1 MKTGF
6 VSIIGRPNAGKST
19 LINALIGRKIS
30 IVTSKPQTT
39 RNAIQGVLNQPNL
52 QVVFVD
58 TPGIHKPK
66 AQLGNAMNATAFSS
80 LKDIDM
86 ILYVVDAS
94 VPFGTGD
101 EYLINRIKNEDK
113 IIVVF
118 NKIDRTNVA
127 LIESLKVSYQHHLP
141 QAACIEISALNKVF
155 LTDLIELIQKK
166 LKKGPLYFPEGV
178 YTNYPESFMI
188 SELIREKIIELTRQ
202 EIPHSIAVHIDKIE
216 DLKEG
221 KYIQASVI
229 VERQS
234 QKAILIGEKG
244 KMIRKIA
251 YQATRD
257 VQLLLKQSALI
268 ELYVKVEE
276 DWRNSSSKLKEF
288 GY

>member
-19 LINALIGRKIS
+19 LINTLIGRKIS

-52 QVVFVD
+52 QIVFVD

-66 AQLGNAMNATAFSS
+66 AQLGNTMNATAFSS
-80 LKDIDM
+80 LKDIDL

-101 EYLINRIKNEDK
+101 EYLINRIKNESN
-113 IIVVF
+113 IIVVL
-118 NKIDRTNVA
+118 NKIDRTNVT
-127 LIESLKVSYQHHLP
+127 LIESLKLAYSHHLP
-141 QAACIEISALNKVF
+141 QAKIIELSALKNIF
-155 LTDLIELIQKK
+155 LTDLIELIKK
-166 LKKGPLYFPEGV
+166 QLKKGPLYFPEGV
-178 YTNYPESFMI
+178 YTNYPESFLI

-202 EIPHSIAVHIDKIE
+202 EVPHSIAVHIDKIDE
-216 DLKEG
+216 QKDG
-221 KYIQASVI
+221 KYIQATVI
-229 VERQS
+229 VERSS

-251 YQATRD
+251 MQSTRD
-257 VQLLLKQSALI
+257 VQQSLNTSVYI

-276 DWRNSSSKLKEF
+276 NWRNSASKLKEF

>member
-52 QVVFVD
+52 QIVFVD

-80 LKDIDM
+80 LKDIDL

-94 VPFGTGD
+94 APFGTGD
-101 EYLINRIKNEDK
+101 EYLINRIKNEEN
-113 IIVVF
+113 ILVVF
-118 NKIDRTNVA
+118 NKIDKTNVS
-127 LIESLKVSYQHHLP
+127 LIESLKVSYQKLLP
-141 QAACIEISALNKVF
+141 QALFIELSALKKIF
-155 LTDLIELIQKK
+155 LTDLIEVIKKK

-178 YTNYPESFMI
+178 YTNHPESFLI

-202 EIPHSIAVHIDKIE
+202 EVPHSIAVHIDQMDDQK
-216 DLKEG
+216 DG
-221 KYIQASVI
+221 KYIQATVI
-229 VERQS
+229 VERAS

-251 YQATRD
+251 FQATRD
-257 VQLLLKQSALI
+257 VQTTLNSPVYI

-276 DWRNSSSKLKEF
+276 NWRNSASKLKEF